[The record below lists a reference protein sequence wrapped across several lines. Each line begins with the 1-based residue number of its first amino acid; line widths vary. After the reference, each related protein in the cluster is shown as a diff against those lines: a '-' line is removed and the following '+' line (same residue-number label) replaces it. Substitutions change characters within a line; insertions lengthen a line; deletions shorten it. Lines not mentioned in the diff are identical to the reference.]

1 MTSNCF
7 AEGPDYTV
15 LLLPEPVGFGLG
27 GRGVFFWGGGV
38 WGVLIGLSVVSGV
51 CYKNS
56 QNADL

>member
-1 MTSNCF
+1 M
-7 AEGPDYTV
+7 

-27 GRGVFFWGGGV
+27 GRGVFFMCGGGGGGGV
-38 WGVLIGLSVVSGV
+38 IGWLVVSGV